1 MPDHGQAA
9 VLVVIIG
16 ATLFVLMMTALSS
29 LGSRVLDRVQAQ
41 TAADAAA
48 LASLD
53 GGRQIA
59 DQIAH
64 RHGAIVISWWRG
76 ACTPCVK
83 SRGYEQDDLLEG
95 VVISG
100 ASPMHKL
107 IAEGA
112 ATLSF

>member
-1 MPDHGQAA
+1 MRDRGQAA
-9 VLVVIIG
+9 VLLVIIG
-16 ATLFVLMMTALSS
+16 ATLFVLMMTALSN

-53 GGRQIA
+53 GGRQVA

-76 ACTPCVK
+76 PGPDEVSVAVRVGDSTATA
-83 SRGYEQDDLLEG
+83 RATDGLERD
-95 VVISG
+95 
-100 ASPMHKL
+100 
-107 IAEGA
+107 
-112 ATLSF
+112 